1 MDTQEII
8 IDFETDVISLL
19 KDFGLSEDESQMYL
33 SLLRIGS
40 GKASEISYNSKID
53 RVRGY
58 KILDSL
64 KNQGFVTSTLSSP
77 TIFSATEP
85 KKILPTI
92 ISKRKSEIQ
101 RLEKNLEK
109 LSIILEKIKIGQS
122 EANLPKLT
130 VISGRDNIYDQ
141 IIKIIDETSEEL
153 YVVTTAT
160 DLIRMYYTNIPEA
173 LKRAL
178 KRNVLV
184 KLMTELEITTKLEC
198 VSRLGVNYFKI
209 AKLPSQGRLVCN
221 SKQILMSGYTSS
233 SSSHQTGEDSA
244 LITNSNEISGNMQS
258 LCKFLWKMGKEIR
271 VDGSI
276 SDENTS
282 SNKNQKHTTAIIV
295 DDDPDA
301 CDMFSDYLEIK
312 GVEVIGKYKDGNE
325 GFEAYKQFKPD
336 VVFLDIMM
344 PEYDGFYALKKIREF
359 NPDSKI
365 IMVTADLTSETKKKL
380 REMHPTDV
388 IYKPYD
394 VEKILDRLNP

>member
-1 MDTQEII
+1 MAL
-8 IDFETDVISLL
+8 DFESEVISLL
-19 KDFGLSEDESQMYL
+19 KDFGLSEDESLMYL

-77 TIFSATEP
+77 TIFSANEP
-85 KKILPTI
+85 KKILTNI
-92 ISKRKSEIQ
+92 ISKKKSEIQ

-109 LSIILEKIKIGQS
+109 LSILLEKIKIGQN

-141 IIKIIDETSEEL
+141 IIKIIDETNEEL
-153 YVVTTAT
+153 YIVTTAT

-244 LITNSNEISGNMQS
+244 LITNSDEISGNMQS

-276 SDENTS
+276 TSENS
-282 SNKNQKHTTAIIV
+282 SGSNKNQKHTTAIIV

-312 GVEVIGKYKDGNE
+312 GVEVIGKYRNGKE
-325 GFEAYKQFKPD
+325 GFDAFKKINPD

-359 NPDSKI
+359 KPDSKI

-380 REMHPTDV
+380 RELNPTDV

-394 VEKILDRLNP
+394 VEKILDRLNT